1 MVLNKYLRPKKDS
14 SGDHTN
20 ISVPSATVA
29 EVTKH
34 VEEELKREKKQRG
47 EYIKLSPEEKAKIGK
62 YASEN
67 GVARAVRKFS
77 EKKVK
82 ESSIRDWRRMYEK
95 ELKDKKQGAQP
106 GIDIVV
112 SASPLKKRGK
122 PPLLGFKLDKYLQE
136 MFTAMRNRGTPIG
149 TRIVQGI
156 GCGLMLKHQKSSL
169 EEFGGST
176 KLRQKVF

>member
-1 MVLNKYLRPKKDS
+1 MALNKYLRPKKDS
-14 SGDHTN
+14 SGDHTD

-34 VEEELKREKKQRG
+34 VEELKREKKQRG

-82 ESSIRDWRRMYEK
+82 ESKRLEK
-95 ELKDKKQGAQP
+95 N
-106 GIDIVV
+106 V
-112 SASPLKKRGK
+112 
-122 PPLLGFKLDKYLQE
+122 
-136 MFTAMRNRGTPIG
+136 
-149 TRIVQGI
+149 
-156 GCGLMLKHQKSSL
+156 
-169 EEFGGST
+169 
-176 KLRQKVF
+176 